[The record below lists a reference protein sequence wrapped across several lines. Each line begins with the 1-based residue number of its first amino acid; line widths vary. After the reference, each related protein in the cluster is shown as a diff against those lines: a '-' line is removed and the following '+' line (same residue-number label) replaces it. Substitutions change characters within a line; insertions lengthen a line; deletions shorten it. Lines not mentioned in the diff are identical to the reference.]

1 MPFGSGTFPAMQRHA
16 LAVSADS
23 PRRLA
28 SRHPGV
34 DEGGPAVAP
43 IGLRTAAPRVVLA
56 LLAAAVCGALG
67 PAGGCASV
75 GQEATTGASDPTG
88 VVPADLAIELRV
100 VPHASVAGRAKVEER
115 SARFVLLADGSLHGE
130 TDRLPPEGA
139 RPAWVRRLDREQMAV
154 LWSALT
160 AAGFSDPARA
170 DTRGNVRL
178 TAPAGGQVLATLE
191 VHAFGE
197 RFAFVRSYGV
207 DDERELALRRVVRTV
222 ASLAWAADEALAESA
237 ELPMRY
243 DAGPDPYARFAPP
256 AGAAK

>member
-1 MPFGSGTFPAMQRHA
+1 MQRLA

-28 SRHPGV
+28 PRHPGIP
-34 DEGGPAVAP
+34 EGDPTVAP
-43 IGLRTAAPRVVLA
+43 IDLRTNFHRVVLA
-56 LLAAAVCGALG
+56 FLAAAVCGGLA

-75 GQEATTGASDPTG
+75 AEDGAPAAADPTG
-88 VVPADLAIELRV
+88 VVPADLALELRV
-100 VPHASVAGRAKVEER
+100 VPHASVSGRAKVEER
-115 SARFVLLADGSLHGE
+115 PARFVLLADGSLHGE

-178 TAPAGGQVLATLE
+178 TTPAGGEVLATLE

-197 RFAFVRSYGV
+197 RFAFARSYGV
-207 DDERELALRRVVRTV
+207 DDERELALRRMVRAV